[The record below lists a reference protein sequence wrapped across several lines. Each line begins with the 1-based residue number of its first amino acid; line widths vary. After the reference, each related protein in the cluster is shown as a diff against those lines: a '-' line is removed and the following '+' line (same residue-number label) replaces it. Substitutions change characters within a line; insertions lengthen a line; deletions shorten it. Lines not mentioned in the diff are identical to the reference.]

1 MSGIGTI
8 ILVATEILKMIQI
21 TNQRKKCL
29 YCYSPSVYFCKFE
42 LSLSPVFLSDKKN
55 NWGKRTLY
63 GNAC

>member
-55 NWGKRTLY
+55 N
-63 GNAC
+63 